1 MKQYSLPVWE
11 ALKSELLPPSVPSSA
26 TSSEPKDA
34 EIVEEATSCLISWI
48 ASFQIGKDLSLIAM
62 KKPGIMEAGD
72 FLHLILKDECIEDLI
87 ICVKNDI
94 CGPEKANYDLASL
107 VMKDRARH
115 QAQAIG
121 HVLAA
126 AARASP
132 SSCFLICNQVL
143 KRLLAV
149 NEIAPKEGDVRS
161 GDAVNINMDSDRS
174 NFRSVSG
181 LNIVIQIILA
191 ARSLAEKCFKGQWPA
206 TQSPAETSGTWMDP
220 LREQSEGLSTIF
232 HQSLLATWSNDL
244 RAVGG
249 SFSLHID
256 PVSYSLGHT

>member
-1 MKQYSLPVWE
+1 M
-11 ALKSELLPPSVPSSA
+11 PSSA

-34 EIVEEATSCLISWI
+34 EIVKEATSCLISWI
-48 ASFQIGKDLSLIAM
+48 ASFQIEKDLSLIAM
-62 KKPGIMEAGD
+62 KKAWIMEAGD

-94 CGPEKANYDLASL
+94 CGPVKANYDLASL

-126 AARASP
+126 AAQASP
-132 SSCFLICNQVL
+132 SSCFVICNQVL

-161 GDAVNINMDSDRS
+161 GDAVNVNMDCDQS
-174 NFRSVSG
+174 NFGSVSG
-181 LNIVIQIILA
+181 LNIVNQIILA

-206 TQSPAETSGTWMDP
+206 TQSLAETSGTWMDP
-220 LREQSEGLSTIF
+220 LREQSEGLSTIY

-249 SFSLHID
+249 SFSLHI
-256 PVSYSLGHT
+256 